1 MRKLVVISHTEH
13 QINRNGEVVG
23 WGPTINELNHL
34 VGQWEEIVHIA
45 CLESKLPTASSIA
58 YNSSIRFVPI
68 PTFGGR
74 NILNKINIL
83 WKTPQILYR
92 MNKELRNA
100 THVQVRL
107 PMGIGPFVL
116 LFFKLR
122 KRDFLL
128 WVKYANNWSAKNI
141 PVTNKI
147 QRTLLKKNFLNCKV
161 TINGFWNKQP
171 QHCYSFENPCLEK
184 EDIEIGRLLIEE
196 KKYNVRPVL
205 IYVGGLHKAKGVD
218 ILVEFLK
225 SVDSELIEFF
235 HVVGEGEMSVSLSE
249 ALKENGVNYK
259 IHGGLAQSELHKL
272 LQLSHFIVLPS
283 RSEGFPKVLAE
294 AMCFGCIPIC
304 SEVGSIGHYVM
315 KNRTGFIME
324 DITAEGLNNSFKES
338 ISKDDLELRTMA
350 KLGNETSALFTF
362 DHYLNKLN
370 KTIFN

>member
-13 QINRNGEVVG
+13 QINRNGEIVG

-45 CLESKLPTASSIA
+45 CLESKLPTGSSIA

-74 NILNKINIL
+74 NILNKIDIL

-205 IYVGGLHKAKGVD
+205 IYVGGLHRAKGVD

-225 SVDSELIEFF
+225 SVDSRLIEFF

-259 IHGGLAQSELHKL
+259 VYGGLAQSELHKL

-324 DITAEGLNNSFKES
+324 DITTEGLNNSFKES
-338 ISKDDLELRTMA
+338 LSKNDLELRTMA

-362 DHYLNKLN
+362 DHYLNNLN

>member
-13 QINRNGEVVG
+13 QKTHSGEIVG

-34 VGQWEEIVHIA
+34 TDQWEEIVHIA
-45 CLESKLPTASSIA
+45 CLESKQPAGSSIP
-58 YNSSIRFVPI
+58 YSPSIRFVPI
-68 PTFGGR
+68 PTFGGKSV
-74 NILNKINIL
+74 LNKIDIF

-92 MNKELRNA
+92 INKELRNA

-116 LFFKLR
+116 LFFKFR
-122 KRDFLL
+122 KRDFYL
-128 WVKYANNWSAKNI
+128 WVKYANNWSARNI
-141 PVTNKI
+141 PISNKI
-147 QRTLLKKNFLNCKV
+147 QRTILKKNFLNCKV
-161 TINGFWNKQP
+161 TINGFWNDQP
-171 QHCYSFENPCLEK
+171 EHCYSFENPCLEK
-184 EDIEIGRLLIEE
+184 EDIEKGRLLIER

-205 IYVGGLHKAKGVD
+205 IFVGGLHRAKGVD
-218 ILVEFLK
+218 ILVDFLK
-225 SVDSELIEFF
+225 LVDSGLIEYF
-235 HVVGEGEMSVSLSE
+235 HIVGEGEMSGSLSE
-249 ALKENGVNYK
+249 VLKENGVNYK

-272 LQLSHFIVLPS
+272 LQLSHFIILPS

-304 SEVGSIGHYVM
+304 SEVGSVGHYVIN
-315 KNRTGFIME
+315 NRNGFILE
-324 DITAEGLNNSFKES
+324 DITTEGLTNSFKES
-338 ISKDDLELRTMA
+338 LSKNELELRTMG

>member
-13 QINRNGEVVG
+13 QINRNGEIVG

-45 CLESKLPTASSIA
+45 CLESKLPTGSSIA

-74 NILNKINIL
+74 NILNKIDIL

-92 MNKELRNA
+92 INKELRNA

-128 WVKYANNWSAKNI
+128 WVKYANNWSAKSI
-141 PVTNKI
+141 PVSNKI
-147 QRTLLKKNFLNCKV
+147 QRTVLKKNFLNCKV

-171 QHCYSFENPCLEK
+171 EHCYSFENPCLEK

-205 IYVGGLHKAKGVD
+205 IYVGGLHRAKGVD

-225 SVDSELIEFF
+225 SVDSGLIEFF

-259 IHGGLAQSELHKL
+259 VHGGLAQSELHKL

-324 DITAEGLNNSFKES
+324 DITTEGLNNSFKES
-338 ISKDDLELRTMA
+338 MSKNDLELRTMA